1 MNLSEIVCTNL
12 DKVRKEHDL
21 STNELASRSGVP
33 QKTIHNLMNQV
44 HIPRLDTVESVCKA
58 LLVSTHA
65 AVTAY
70 APMNILLSRRIGRVI
85 EAYAKLTPEQ
95 RDHVE
100 MVMSDYLNKE

>member
-12 DKVRKEHDL
+12 DKVRREHDL

-85 EAYAKLTPEQ
+85 ESYAKLTPEQ

-100 MVMSDYLNKE
+100 MVMSGYLDKE